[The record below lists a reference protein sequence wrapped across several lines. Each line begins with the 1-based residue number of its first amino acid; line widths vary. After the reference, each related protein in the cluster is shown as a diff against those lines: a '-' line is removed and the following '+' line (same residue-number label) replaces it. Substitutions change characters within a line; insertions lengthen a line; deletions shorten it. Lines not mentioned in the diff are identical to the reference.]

1 MPTAWWFRPVS
12 SAARVGEHIAVTWK
26 PVVPQPLR
34 GHPVVVRGADRT
46 AEGAGIAEPGVID
59 QHEQD
64 VRRAHWWL
72 DMADQPPVRPG
83 TAERLV
89 RDATERR
96 TADGQHGPVGLVSH
110 LNLSVDR

>member
-1 MPTAWWFRPVS
+1 MPPMPTAWWFRPVS
-12 SAARVGEHIAVTWK
+12 SAARVGEHIAVTWN

-64 VRRAHWWL
+64 VRRAKGGLTWPINP
-72 DMADQPPVRPG
+72 QSGREPPSVWFATPRNGGRRMGSTVRSG
-83 TAERLV
+83 W
-89 RDATERR
+89 
-96 TADGQHGPVGLVSH
+96 
-110 LNLSVDR
+110 SVI